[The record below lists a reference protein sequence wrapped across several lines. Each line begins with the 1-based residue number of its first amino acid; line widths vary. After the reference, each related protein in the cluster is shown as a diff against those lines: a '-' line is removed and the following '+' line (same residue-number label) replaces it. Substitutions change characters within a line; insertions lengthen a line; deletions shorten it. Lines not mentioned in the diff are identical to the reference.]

1 MNILYCA
8 SEALPFAMS
17 GGLGDVAGSLPKAL
31 AAAGADCRVVLPLYG
46 DIKPEL
52 REKMTYVTNFTVP
65 VGWRNQ
71 YCGIYTATLG
81 GVTYYLL
88 DNEYYFKR
96 KGLYGFYDDGERFAY
111 FSRAILEML
120 LYVDFVPDVIH
131 TNDWQTALVCV
142 YLNLYYRQTEK
153 FSHIKTAFTIHNIQ
167 YQGKYGMDLLGDVL
181 SIGPENAHLVEY
193 DGCVNYMKGS
203 IECADKVTTVSP
215 TYAYEIMDPWY
226 AHGLDTL
233 LREKSYKTCGILNGI
248 DTEIYDP
255 ATDTTLAENY
265 DRNTFEAGKPAC
277 KAALR
282 QMFKLEEN
290 DQPLI
295 GMVTRLVSHKGLD
308 LVRHVAE
315 YIVLSGIQLVLVG
328 SGDYMYE
335 SFFNEL
341 AAKYPGRVG
350 VFIGFN
356 PVMAHKVY
364 AGADIFLMPSKSE
377 PCGLAQMVALRYGTI
392 PIVRETGG
400 LKDSIQD
407 SGDGVGNGFTFKS
420 YNAHD
425 MLDACLRAKAGYDFP
440 QGWRTLVRRAM
451 DCDFSWNTSAQA
463 YLGLYD
469 EMLAL
474 W

>member
-1 MNILYCA
+1 
-8 SEALPFAMS
+8 
-17 GGLGDVAGSLPKAL
+17 
-31 AAAGADCRVVLPLYG
+31 
-46 DIKPEL
+46 
-52 REKMTYVTNFTVP
+52 MTYVTNFTVS

-71 YCGIYTATLG
+71 YCGIYTAELG

-120 LYVDFVPDVIH
+120 LYIDFVPDVIH

-153 FSHIKTAFTIHNIQ
+153 FSQIKTAFTIHNIQ

-193 DGCVNYMKGS
+193 DGCVNYMKGA

-295 GMVTRLVSHKGLD
+295 GMVTRLNQPQGAGPGASRGRIHCAVGHPTGF
-308 LVRHVAE
+308 A
-315 YIVLSGIQLVLVG
+315 G

-335 SFFNEL
+335 SFLTSLRPNTPAGWACL
-341 AAKYPGRVG
+341 SGLTPSWPTRCTPG
-350 VFIGFN
+350 
-356 PVMAHKVY
+356 PTS
-364 AGADIFLMPSKSE
+364 LMPSKSE

-407 SGDGVGNGFTFKS
+407 SGDGLGNGFTFKS

-425 MLDACLRAKAGYDFP
+425 MLDACLRAKAGYDFRRGGAP
-440 QGWRTLVRRAM
+440 WCGARWTAILAGTPAHRPTLACM
-451 DCDFSWNTSAQA
+451 KKC
-463 YLGLYD
+463 
-469 EMLAL
+469 
-474 W
+474 